1 MPQISKISLQKKA
14 KDRYNIFLDGKYAFP
29 VSEKVLVDHKLKVG
43 LDLDDG
49 SIREIVQ
56 DENYEKIYNKV
67 LNFLSY
73 RSRTKHEVET
83 RLREYLYKSGIDEKL
98 TDEFRAKLIKSLD
111 NQGLLDD
118 SGFVRNYIQM
128 VESLKIPPGRRKVE
142 EFLYKKGVERE
153 EIEWALQ
160 EYSQEAE
167 LCGAEQ
173 VVNKKLKILKTKKDY
188 RTRNKI
194 WQFLARKGYSPDVI
208 NTVVD
213 SKFEV

>member
-1 MPQISKISLQKKA
+1 
-14 KDRYNIFLDGKYAFP
+14 
-29 VSEKVLVDHKLKVG
+29 
-43 LDLDDG
+43 
-49 SIREIVQ
+49 
-56 DENYEKIYNKV
+56 
-67 LNFLSY
+67 
-73 RSRTKHEVET
+73 
-83 RLREYLYKSGIDEKL
+83 
-98 TDEFRAKLIKSLD
+98 
-111 NQGLLDD
+111 
-118 SGFVRNYIQM
+118 M